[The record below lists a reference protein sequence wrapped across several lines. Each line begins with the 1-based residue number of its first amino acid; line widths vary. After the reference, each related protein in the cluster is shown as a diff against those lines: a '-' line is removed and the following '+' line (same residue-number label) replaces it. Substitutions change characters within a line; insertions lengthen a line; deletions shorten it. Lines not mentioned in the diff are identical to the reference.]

1 MKRWFVI
8 CLISLVAT
16 VGLVALIEHDPGYLL
31 ISYSHWTIET
41 SIWVALA
48 LLIAVLLL
56 VWILVG
62 LIRYSIRHSTALSQW
77 FNARSSRRVQAQTT
91 RGMIAYIEGN
101 WERSRR
107 ILSRSAERSDM
118 PLINYLFAAR
128 ASNEL
133 GDTAA
138 TKALL
143 SKAEASTT
151 GAGIAVELAQ
161 AEMQYKNGKLEQCLA
176 TLTRVRSSA
185 GKHPFLLKLLKST
198 YIGLNDWDGL
208 SRLLPELSKAKVLD
222 KKELLALEIECSK
235 ALLLH
240 AVSLHDGKSS
250 RSALADCWQKQS
262 KTVGR
267 NSDVVQVYVD
277 CLIDLNDEVQ
287 AEKVLRNQ
295 LGRDW
300 SKSLVDRY
308 GKVSGQ
314 DINKQL
320 LHAENWLKERN
331 NDSRLMLCLGRLS
344 MRNQL
349 WGKAKEYFEN
359 SLKLENSPEACA
371 ELGRLLAN
379 LGEHE
384 KSNHYFQQGLLM
396 STNGL
401 PKLPMPN
408 V

>member
-1 MKRWFVI
+1 MKRWFII
-8 CLISLVAT
+8 CLIGLVAT
-16 VGLVALIEHDPGYLL
+16 VGLVALIEYDPGYLL
-31 ISYSHWTIET
+31 MSYGHWTLET

-48 LLIAVLLL
+48 LLILVLLL
-56 VWILVG
+56 VWVLVS
-62 LIRYSIRHSTALSQW
+62 LVRYSIRHSTALSQW
-77 FNARSSRRVQAQTT
+77 FNSRSSRRVQEQTT

-107 ILSRSAERSDM
+107 ILSRSAEKSDM

-133 GDTAA
+133 GDAA
-138 TKALL
+138 ETKLLL

-208 SRLLPELSKAKVLD
+208 SRLLPDLSKAKVLD
-222 KKELLALEIECSK
+222 KKELSALELQCSK
-235 ALLLH
+235 ALLLD
-240 AVSLHDGKSS
+240 AASLNDDEAA
-250 RSALADCWQKQS
+250 RSALNNCWQKQS
-262 KTVGR
+262 KAVAR
-267 NSDVVQVYVD
+267 NSDVVEVYVD
-277 CLIDLNDEVQ
+277 CLIGLNDEIQ
-287 AEKVLRNQ
+287 AEKVLCKQ

-300 SKSLVDRY
+300 SRSLIDRY
-308 GKVSGQ
+308 GKVTGQ
-314 DINKQL
+314 DVSKQL

-331 NDSRLMLCLGRLS
+331 NDARLMLCLGRLS

-349 WGKAKEYFEN
+349 WGKAKEYFEH
-359 SLKLENSPEACA
+359 SLKLENSPESCA
-371 ELGRLLAN
+371 ELGRLLAS

-384 KSNHYFQQGLLM
+384 KSNYYFQQGLLM
-396 STNGL
+396 STHGL
-401 PKLPMPN
+401 PTLPVPHS
-408 V
+408 

>member
-1 MKRWFVI
+1 M
-8 CLISLVAT
+8 L
-16 VGLVALIEHDPGYLL
+16 
-31 ISYSHWTIET
+31 ET
-41 SIWVALA
+41 SIWVALTI
-48 LLIAVLLL
+48 LITFTVLS
-56 VWILVG
+56 WK
-62 LIRYSIRHSTALSQW
+62 LIKLARYTINRSVALSQW
-77 FNARSSRRVQAQTT
+77 FSLGNSRRVQAQTT

-107 ILSRSAERSDM
+107 ILSRSAEKSDT

-133 GDTAA
+133 GDDSE

-185 GKHPFLLKLLKST
+185 GKHPYLLKLLKST

-208 SRLLPELSKAKVLD
+208 SQLLPELRKAKVLD
-222 KKELLALEIECSK
+222 KEELAALDLRCSK
-235 ALLLH
+235 ALLLN
-240 AVSLHDGKSS
+240 AVSLNEGEAA
-250 RSALADCWQKQS
+250 RAALNSCWQKQS
-262 KTVGR
+262 KAVGR
-267 NSDVVQVYVD
+267 NSDVVEVYVD
-277 CLIDLNDEVQ
+277 CLIDLDDEVQ

-295 LGRDW
+295 LNRDW
-300 SKSLVDRY
+300 SRALVDRY

-314 DINKQL
+314 DVSKQL

-331 NDSRLMLCLGRLS
+331 NDGLLMLCLGRLS

-359 SLKLENSPEACA
+359 SLKLEHSAEACA

-384 KSNHYFQQGLLM
+384 QSNHYFQQGLLS

-401 PKLPMPN
+401 PQLPMPH
-408 V
+408 